1 MKRTITLRY
10 LFTLCVMTLVSAFW
24 GGNLASAEE
33 VTLTGDDLGMKNW
46 DYLGGNTYTA
56 SGIKFSVGGTGTTP
70 QYKSSTIRL
79 YSGNTFTIEME
90 DETSIITKIEFTS
103 THAADNIKADNG
115 GSYANY
121 VWTAGAEALSS
132 VNFTVS
138 GKIFI
143 SKFVVTYKS
152 ASADTRQNVTLSMPE
167 SANIDVFETFDAAE
181 NLTLTV
187 PDGGDP
193 ATGAITYSIEPAT
206 GDFNFDSETGKFTAN
221 KTEGSYTIKASFKG
235 DDNYYGDEA
244 STTVKVS
251 SRVRAQKHYVP
262 VTDLSQIVDGGQY
275 LLAYDDG
282 SYYNVM
288 STFNINIADNI
299 SLRHEDYKNGDLMK
313 VDAESA
319 GGMPI
324 VLEAVGG
331 YFALKIDKG
340 YLQCNIGED
349 EKAQEGLN
357 VSITSASRAAQ
368 WTIDIDRE
376 GNAHII
382 NKYAPTFELYFCSG
396 KVMYYFLASEGGTS
410 CYRPKLYVK
419 CADMSFKAQALGY
432 ATYAD
437 NFAYQMPAGVKGY
450 AIAGLNESDNTKLVK
465 EVAYSAGE
473 LVPAFTPLLV
483 YNENVAGADVTAY
496 PILVN
501 KKVDAYKDKNY
512 LEFKR
517 NAENMTD
524 SQLEGAVKYYKLTK
538 NASEDKPLGFY
549 LGAEGGA
556 AFAMTKSS
564 SAYLALP
571 QSINAAAG
579 LLFDEAGEAT
589 GIQLTPAGETAAPA
603 VYNLQGVRVSG
614 KLAKGLYIVNGK
626 KVLVK

>member
-1 MKRTITLRY
+1 
-10 LFTLCVMTLVSAFW
+10 
-24 GGNLASAEE
+24 
-33 VTLTGDDLGMKNW
+33 
-46 DYLGGNTYTA
+46 
-56 SGIKFSVGGTGTTP
+56 
-70 QYKSSTIRL
+70 
-79 YSGNTFTIEME
+79 
-90 DETSIITKIEFTS
+90 
-103 THAADNIKADNG
+103 
-115 GSYANY
+115 
-121 VWTAGAEALSS
+121 
-132 VNFTVS
+132 
-138 GKIFI
+138 
-143 SKFVVTYKS
+143 
-152 ASADTRQNVTLSMPE
+152 MPE
-167 SANIDVFETFDAAE
+167 SASIDVLETFDAAE
-181 NLTLTV
+181 NLTLTEV
-187 PDGGDP
+187 DGGAP
-193 ATGAITYSIEPAT
+193 VTGAITYSIEPSIEPAA
-206 GDFNFDSETGKFTAN
+206 GDFTFNSETGEFKAG

-235 DDNYYGDEA
+235 DDKYYGDEA
-244 STTVKVS
+244 STTVTVS

-313 VDAESA
+313 VDAESV
-319 GGMPI
+319 GMPI

-331 YFALKIDKG
+331 YFALKTGKV
-340 YLQCNIGED
+340 YLQCDIDEK
-349 EKAQEGLN
+349 EKAQNGLN
-357 VSITSASRAAQ
+357 VSVTPASQAAQ
-368 WTIDIDRE
+368 WKIEIDDK

-396 KVMYYFLASEGGTS
+396 KVMYYFQASEGGTS
-410 CYRPKLYVK
+410 CYTPQLYVK

-465 EVAYSAGE
+465 EVAYSAGQP
-473 LVPAFTPLLV
+473 VPAFTPLLV

-501 KKVDAYKDKNY
+501 KEVDAYKGENY

-517 NAENMTD
+517 NAENMTA

-538 NASEDKPLGFY
+538 NEDKPLGFY

-571 QSINAAAG
+571 QSLNAAAG

-589 GIQLTPAGETAAPA
+589 GIQLTSAEETAAPA